1 MARFIWTD
9 ECEHAFQRLKE
20 LLCSAPILTYPDFGK
35 EFVLQTNASDYGVG
49 AVLSQLDDLGNEN
62 VIAYASKAL
71 SPREQK
77 YSTTDKEVFAVVFGT
92 AHFRVYLLG
101 RHFKLITDHN
111 ALRWLHTM
119 EAKGRLA
126 RWIMDLQE
134 FDFSVVHRAD
144 RIHNNADALS
154 RLVPTNSSNSTTSI
168 HVLMYRMNKN
178 QYSSQQYVS
187 SYLRGAQRLL
197 SYKAV
202 SHLLLIQMVS

>member
-62 VIAYASKAL
+62 VIAYASEAL